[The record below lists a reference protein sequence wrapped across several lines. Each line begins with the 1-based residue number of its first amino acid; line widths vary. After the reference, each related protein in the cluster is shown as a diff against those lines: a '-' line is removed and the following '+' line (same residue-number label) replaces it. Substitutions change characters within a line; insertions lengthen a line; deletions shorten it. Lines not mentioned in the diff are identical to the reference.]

1 MDIHHLFVS
10 FPCLEEF
17 ILSSAMEY
25 QSLSFFTFFRRK
37 PPSPEPV
44 HRREGFSKPEA
55 STNGKWSGPSHAS
68 QHGTFSAASPNS
80 LDYDDMDEDHKS
92 EGLDRR

>member
-1 MDIHHLFVS
+1 MLGGIH
-10 FPCLEEF
+10 F
-17 ILSSAMEY
+17 IFSHGISI
-25 QSLSFFTFFRRK
+25 SLSFFTIFRRK

-92 EGLDRR
+92 EALDRR